1 MKQKAIAQR
10 RARPSRPGSHYRS
23 NLQRQAIGSAPEN
36 ETANEVEDASEPGEF
51 LLSHDFSRVAIQ
63 PQDRLGTAL
72 DLTGSVGKN
81 GQNRAEDVIKV
92 QARLSLLGF
101 DAGVLSSGEA
111 GSAESD
117 AGETGTDETGTSE
130 RQGQYRSQMTAAIL
144 EFQQFF
150 LDEPNGLIEEN
161 SPSHLRLNQLQGAAE
176 ARMPQPKPEEPTAKA
191 EAAAETPKFRV
202 KRGRDFAQSL
212 DGKAI
217 DSKLMQTLTNFFNYL
232 IAHDQ
237 VGGDITLA
245 EGMRDP
251 RKAHRWST
259 AYAIR
264 NDQIPLETLQKLSN
278 GRDIDGNQWYEKG
291 DTIAQAKRR
300 AADLG
305 LNSPSTP
312 ASEGYPL
319 GEAKQVPNHW
329 DKGISNHLL
338 GKAVKAFIPWT
349 TEKAGQLNDAV
360 ANDLIK
366 KFGLKRPVSKD
377 ETHFELLQGSPQGDE
392 EYAHRD
398 SET

>member
-1 MKQKAIAQR
+1 MKQWAIVQR
-10 RARPSRPGSHYRS
+10 RARLSKPGSNYRS
-23 NLQRQAIGSAPEN
+23 NLQRQAIGSAP
-36 ETANEVEDASEPGEF
+36 ANESVNEAEEVNEPGQS
-51 LLSHDFSRVAIQ
+51 LLNHDFSRIAIQ
-63 PQDRLGTAL
+63 PPDRLGTAL
-72 DLTGSVGKN
+72 DLTGSVGKD
-81 GQNRAEDVIKV
+81 GQNRPEDVIKV
-92 QARLSLLGF
+92 QNRLSLLGF
-101 DAGVLSSGEA
+101 DVGETDA
-111 GSAESD
+111 NETSANESD
-117 AGETGTDETGTSE
+117 TGEMGTGEMGTGETK
-130 RQGQYRSQMTAAIL
+130 GQYRSKITEAIL
-144 EFQQFF
+144 ELQQFF
-150 LDEPNGLIEEN
+150 LDEPNGLIEEG

-176 ARMPQPKPEEPTAKA
+176 ARTPKPKTEESTVQA
-191 EAAAETPKFRV
+191 ESTPETPKVRV
-202 KRGRDFAQSL
+202 KRGREFAQSL
-212 DGKAI
+212 NGQAI
-217 DSKLMQTLTNFFNYL
+217 DSKLMQTLTDFFKYL

-278 GRDIDGNQWYEKG
+278 GRDIDGNQWLEKG

-319 GEAKQVPNHW
+319 GEAKQVPNRW

-349 TEKAGQLNDAV
+349 TEKGGQLNDAV

-366 KFGLKRPVSKD
+366 KFGLKRPVPKD

-392 EYAHRD
+392 EHAHRD
-398 SET
+398 AET